1 MKIFKFALKI
11 ASFILILTLIAVF
24 TLFIY
29 YFSVNNNVNLN
40 DNKLQIQAV
49 NYEYYDGN
57 NNLISNASITS
68 SSDYISIDKLNNY
81 TTNAFISVEDKRFYS
96 HKGIDY
102 KRILGAI
109 INNVKSVSIKEG
121 ASTISQ
127 QLIKNTHLSSEKTL
141 KRKFNEIHLTLQLEN
156 KYSKKQI
163 LEKYLNTIYFGG
175 GAYGINNASKLYFN
189 KTADKL
195 TVNESAML
203 AGIIKAP
210 SYYSP
215 INNYEN
221 SINRKNLVL
230 KLMYNENY
238 ITKTEYQ
245 NCINKNPTIKSME
258 NGYLY
263 SYVKAVNSELE
274 NLVNFNPYTKNK
286 TVKIYTYLDQ
296 NLQKNIYETNVTDVE
311 NIDRQQIVINNKNSG
326 IIAFYGEN
334 SNLKRSPAS
343 CIKPWYI
350 YAPMINDKV
359 ITESSIIIDEPTDFN
374 GYSPSNYGDKYY
386 GAVTV
391 KTSLSKSLNV
401 PTVKLLSSYNYNI
414 LNNYAMKM
422 GVNVNGNN
430 LSVALGAVDNG
441 ITLNQLAD
449 CYKVFANN
457 GNYKKSNFIK
467 EVKIDNTTVY
477 TNKNESVSVFDS
489 GTCFI
494 MNDILKE
501 TVNSG
506 TARKLYGYNFDLCAK
521 TGTNGT
527 ENGNVDAYTVAYTTE
542 HTVATWLGNY
552 DYSLISN
559 KISGGNYP
567 AIYTKS
573 CLDYLYKNHN
583 PNNFEMPNNVVK
595 ANIDVNSLYNEQ
607 ITLLN
612 DDLNNSQQFYYLI
625 GTEPT
630 EIKNQN
636 LNSKITYVNINLD
649 NKNLK
654 LIINFENADG
664 FEIKRIY
671 NGKETTIYNGNNL
684 EFIDK
689 NLQNGKY
696 NYKIIPYKYQ
706 NNQIIYGDE
715 YILPE
720 IKVSSDNK
728 IVNNDWWNY

>member
-1 MKIFKFALKI
+1 MKILKLALKI
-11 ASFILILTLIAVF
+11 ALYLTILSLIAVITLIA
-24 TLFIY
+24 Y
-29 YFSVNNNVNLN
+29 YFSVNKNVNLN
-40 DNKLQIQAV
+40 DNKLKLQAI

-57 NNLISNASITS
+57 NNLISNASILT
-68 SSDYISIDKLNNY
+68 DNDVISIDKLNSY
-81 TTNAFISVEDKRFYS
+81 TINAFISVEDKRFFN
-96 HKGIDY
+96 HKGVDY

-109 INNVKSVSIKEG
+109 INNFKSVSLKEG

-141 KRKFNEIHLTLQLEN
+141 KRKFNEIHLTFQLEN
-156 KYSKKQI
+156 KYNKKQI

-215 INNYEN
+215 ISNYEN

-238 ITKTEYQ
+238 ITKSEFEKYSK
-245 NCINKNPTIKSME
+245 INPCIKSIE
-258 NGYLY
+258 SGYLH
-263 SYVKAVNSELE
+263 SYIKAVNTELE
-274 NLVNFNPYTKNK
+274 NLVNFNPYTQNK

-296 NLQKNIYETNVTDVE
+296 NLQKHVYETNVLDIE
-311 NIDRQQIVINNKNSG
+311 NIDRQQIVINNKNNG

-359 ITESSIIIDEPTDFN
+359 ITESSIIIDEPTNFN
-374 GYSPSNYGDKYY
+374 GYKPSNYGDKYY

-401 PTVKLLSSYNYNI
+401 PSVKLLSSYDFKI
-414 LNNYAMKM
+414 LNNYARKM
-422 GVNVNGNN
+422 GVNVNDNN
-430 LSVALGAVDNG
+430 LSIALGAIENG
-441 ITLNQLAD
+441 ITINQLAD

-457 GNYKKSNFIK
+457 GNYVKSNFIK

-477 TNKNESVSVFDS
+477 TNNNGVVNVFDS

-506 TARKLYGYNFDLCAK
+506 TARKLSGYNYDLCAK
-521 TGTNGT
+521 TGTNG
-527 ENGNVDAYTVAYTTE
+527 NDKGNIDAYTVAYTTE
-542 HTVATWLGNY
+542 HTIATWLGRY
-552 DYSLISN
+552 DNSIFSN

-567 AIYTKS
+567 ALYTKS

-583 PNNFEMPNNVVK
+583 PNNFIMPSNVIK

-612 DDLNNSQQFYYLI
+612 DDILNSQPFYYLI

-630 EIKNQN
+630 ETINKN
-636 LNSKITYVNINLD
+636 LNSKITYVNINLE
-649 NKNLK
+649 NNNLK

-671 NGKETTIYNGNNL
+671 NGIETSIYNGNSL
-684 EFIDK
+684 EFIDT
-689 NLQNGKY
+689 NLKNGKY
-696 NYKIIPYKYQ
+696 YYKIIPYKYQ
-706 NNQIIYGDE
+706 NNQIIYGEE

-720 IKVSSDNK
+720 IKVSSESK
-728 IVNNDWWNY
+728 IISNDWWND